1 MKNAPNNY
9 RIVIDTN
16 VFISSI
22 VFGSKPRELIDLIA
36 NDVLTLVAND
46 VLTLV
51 IAQDL
56 LTEIRRIIVA
66 KFPSFLTDFLKV
78 EKLLES
84 DTILIQLGDIT
95 VSVSRDPDDN
105 KFIEAALIGD
115 CNYLVSGDKD
125 LLDLEKYRGVKI
137 VSVSEFLQLISN

>member
-16 VFISSI
+16 VFVSSI
-22 VFGSKPRELIDLIA
+22 VFGGKPRELIDLIA
-36 NDVLTLVAND
+36 DDILTLI
-46 VLTLV
+46 

-66 KFPSFLTDFLKV
+66 RFPSFLDDFLKV

-84 DTILIQLGDIT
+84 DAIWIQLGDVT

-105 KFIEAALIGD
+105 KFIEAALIGN

-125 LLDLEKYRGVKI
+125 LLDIKEYNGIKI

>member
-1 MKNAPNNY
+1 VKNAPNNY

-22 VFGSKPRELIDLIA
+22 VFGGKPRELIDLIA
-36 NDVLTLVAND
+36 DD

-66 KFPSFLTDFLKV
+66 KFSSFLEDFVKV
-78 EKLLES
+78 EKLL
-84 DTILIQLGDIT
+84 
-95 VSVSRDPDDN
+95 
-105 KFIEAALIGD
+105 
-115 CNYLVSGDKD
+115 
-125 LLDLEKYRGVKI
+125 
-137 VSVSEFLQLISN
+137 